1 MGERV
6 CGERG
11 GDGVAV
17 ETGAAFKRLEVIDVV
32 RAERSLET
40 LFRSRRRSSAV
51 SDRLNPNTPA
61 HILRHRESS
70 IALALTL
77 SLQNSSLHLHVLSM
91 ISFRSSSSNAPAP
104 SG

>member
-1 MGERV
+1 MV
-6 CGERG
+6 S
-11 GDGVAV
+11 AV
-17 ETGAAFKRLEVIDVV
+17 ETVWLLRRERLAFKRLEVIDVV

-40 LFRSRRRSSAV
+40 LFRSRRRSS
-51 SDRLNPNTPA
+51 SRTELNPNTPA